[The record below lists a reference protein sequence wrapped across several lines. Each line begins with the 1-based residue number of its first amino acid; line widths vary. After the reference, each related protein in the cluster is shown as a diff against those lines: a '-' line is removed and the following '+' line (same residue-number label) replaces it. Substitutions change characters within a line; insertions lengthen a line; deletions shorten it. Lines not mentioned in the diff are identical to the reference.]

1 MRFTFRVL
9 IAIALVL
16 TILLVVGRVFGAH
29 YVVRLSTMLLPGLA
43 APGIIFFIWARRENK
58 QRVFHTAEAAL
69 AGTLIAV
76 AILAVYEMWT
86 GAVSPL

>member
-1 MRFTFRVL
+1 
-9 IAIALVL
+9 
-16 TILLVVGRVFGAH
+16 
-29 YVVRLSTMLLPGLA
+29 
-43 APGIIFFIWARRENK
+43 
-58 QRVFHTAEAAL
+58 VFHPAEAAL